1 MYGSQ
6 FHLWPAAL
14 FQAKEKNRMEQQR
27 MQEEIMRIN
36 AETLRVKEQRMK
48 EEKLADIKAMEYIKK
63 KQVSWKS
70 NWTL

>member
-1 MYGSQ
+1 
-6 FHLWPAAL
+6 
-14 FQAKEKNRMEQQR
+14 MEQQR

-36 AETLRVKEQRMK
+36 AETLQVKEQRMK

-70 NWTL
+70 N

>member
-1 MYGSQ
+1 
-6 FHLWPAAL
+6 
-14 FQAKEKNRMEQQR
+14 MEQQR

-36 AETLRVKEQRMK
+36 TETLRVKEQRMK

-70 NWTL
+70 N